1 MLSVSAVRQNLTLL
15 SLKDENLFF
24 LFTFAIACLPIS
36 ADMLQ
41 AVVVTSPKPTFN
53 FKLYE
58 TSVTMLHCRI
68 AAHAF
73 TTDGRQ
79 CQEKNQDI
87 GHNHGYA
94 HRRHGPQRRRVA
106 RPEVGADSLR
116 RPFQERRHFA
126 HVNLLGRRV
135 WREQR

>member
-79 CQEKNQDI
+79 CQEKNQAKE
-87 GHNHGYA
+87 NY
-94 HRRHGPQRRRVA
+94 QVKK
-106 RPEVGADSLR
+106 
-116 RPFQERRHFA
+116 
-126 HVNLLGRRV
+126 
-135 WREQR
+135 